1 LSTEYI
7 HFTANSIDRRQL
19 RIHAAGSICKI
30 FSAAIATSAKDAN
43 PGSESRNLKLDI
55 NVTSF

>member
-30 FSAAIATSAKDAN
+30 FSAAMATSAKGAKEE
-43 PGSESRNLKLDI
+43 SEIRNLKLDI
-55 NVTSF
+55 VVTS